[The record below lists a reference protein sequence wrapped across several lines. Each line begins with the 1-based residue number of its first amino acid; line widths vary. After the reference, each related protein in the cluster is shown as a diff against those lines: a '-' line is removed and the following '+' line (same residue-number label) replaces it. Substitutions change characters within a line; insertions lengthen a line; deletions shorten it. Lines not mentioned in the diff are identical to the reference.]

1 MAGNDGRLGLA
12 TLDRRYR
19 LAIGL
24 AAVTGVIHLGLGLT
38 APTTPVGAA
47 SILAG
52 LGYGVAIAL
61 VLLGYRR
68 RLVVAIGIP
77 YVASQVVLWYA
88 LNRPASLADV
98 SPAAAVDKPVQL
110 LLIALL
116 LSILSRD
123 R

>member
-1 MAGNDGRLGLA
+1 MATSDERPELA
-12 TLDRRYR
+12 TVDRPYR

-24 AAVTGVIHLGLGLT
+24 AAVTGVVHLGLGLT

-52 LGYGVAIAL
+52 IGYVVAIAL
-61 VLLGYRR
+61 VVVGYRR

-77 YVASQVVLWYA
+77 YVASQIALWYA

-116 LSILSRD
+116 LWILYRD